1 MRVAIFLMFTRQPVG
16 WPADDERDGVGRPVE
31 AGKGNSKFCHA
42 VDDIAI
48 HSATPEKSTLARFEL
63 PNLGKVSAGFLRVSR
78 LSSPAK
84 KFPRNQWRI
93 FAAEY

>member
-42 VDDIAI
+42 VNDIAI

-63 PNLGKVSAGFLRVSR
+63 PNLGKFR
-78 LSSPAK
+78 LAFCAYRAYLPQRKIPEKSMS
-84 KFPRNQWRI
+84 N
-93 FAAEY
+93 FAPEY